1 MPDAVARWLPS
12 SLLPGPERVVFL
24 LLAPAVAL
32 SLVSIAA
39 SQTLLFSAFAA
50 IAWLRLRGRFD
61 APAWPAVAWPLG
73 LFFAWT
79 VAAALLSPDVRLGLT
94 IVKKFALFLI
104 LFAAPPLLRGEG
116 RVRWSYGAVFAA
128 AAAGS
133 AAGIAQYAWN
143 PHRDLL
149 NRITGLSGGWMTFSG
164 VTMIALV
171 MLAAYTVVYGVRR
184 WWTPALSVIL
194 VASLYLS
201 YTRNAWL
208 GAVVGVTV
216 VFALRR
222 PRSIVVV
229 LAVVAALYLA
239 APTTVGRRLSAA
251 WNAEDT
257 TTRGRLELVSTS
269 LRLIRDHPWFGVGP
283 KTVNTE
289 ALRYRGTQEFPD
301 WLYQHMHNNF
311 LQIAAERG
319 LPGLALW
326 LWFMIALAAEAR
338 RVLRAV
344 PSPENPFDREALVAS
359 VSALGAWTALMV
371 SGLFEYNFGDSE
383 VLTLFLF
390 VMSAPRAFSGAAQ
403 PEPLPARPV

>member
-1 MPDAVARWLPS
+1 MPDAVERWLPT
-12 SLLPGPERVVFL
+12 SLRPGPERAVFL
-24 LLAPAVAL
+24 LLALAVA
-32 SLVSIAA
+32 
-39 SQTLLFSAFAA
+39 FS
-50 IAWLRLRGRFD
+50 WLRLQRRFET
-61 APAWPAVAWPLG
+61 PPWPAVAWPLA
-73 LFFAWT
+73 LFFVWT
-79 VAAALLSPDVRLGLT
+79 VAAAVLSPDVRLGLT

-116 RVRWSYGAVFAA
+116 RVPWCYRAVFAA

-133 AAGIAQYAWN
+133 VAGIAQYAWN

-171 MLAAYTVVYGVRR
+171 MLAAYTVAYGVRN
-184 WWTPALSVIL
+184 WWTAALSVIL

-201 YTRNAWL
+201 YTRNAWV

-222 PRSIVVV
+222 PRSILVV

-239 APTTVGRRLSAA
+239 APSTVGRRLSAA

-289 ALRYRGTQEFPD
+289 ALRYRGTSEFPD

-311 LQIAAERG
+311 LQLAAERG
-319 LPGLALW
+319 LPGLAFW

-338 RVLRAV
+338 RVLRSV
-344 PSPENPFDREALVAS
+344 PSPAKEWIDRDALVAS
-359 VSALGAWTALMV
+359 ASALGAWTALMV

-390 VMSAPRAFSGAAQ
+390 VMSAPRAFSGAAR
-403 PEPLPARPV
+403 PEPPVARAV